1 MSLKTT
7 RKFVKG
13 PLAGTRLEIVP
24 LKPAKTLPNG
34 TPIVKQ
40 KLAILNTTQLAHQRG
55 HVDVH
60 EPQRYTI
67 KEKTKATNF
76 VGPSIAQEW
85 KILYQGK
92 RPFYQVES
100 VDPVKESKA

>member
-7 RKFVKG
+7 RQFIRG

-60 EPQRYTI
+60 EPQVFEILNHEDKRVHRY
-67 KEKTKATNF
+67 E
-76 VGPSIAQEW
+76 GPTIAQEW
-85 KILYQGK
+85 KILHQGK
-92 RPFYQVES
+92 RPFYQ
-100 VDPVKESKA
+100 DKGPV